1 MGHNPEPPAV
11 LTTTSSN
18 INVNVY
24 PTISYSAF
32 VLARL
37 KSLSL
42 QNSVDI
48 FLSSHIDACHGSVIV
63 VLIGMQ
69 IQKYINSKEDSK
81 YSSKVC

>member
-1 MGHNPEPPAV
+1 MAHNPEPPAV

-24 PTISYSAF
+24 VTISCSGF

-42 QNSVDI
+42 RNSRY
-48 FLSSHIDACHGSVIV
+48 FLSSHIDACHDSVIV

-69 IQKYINSKEDSK
+69 MQKHVNSKEDSK
-81 YSSKVC
+81 CENKVC